1 MRCRLLLMCGLI
13 FAGTVRGALAEDV
26 RPQILQ
32 NVAEIASPGIPGP
45 LVLTSPNAV
54 PIVCGQ
60 ANDGVFEPVVAAVYW
75 GKARAVVLGHPGYF
89 GAEALHTADTGKM
102 LLNAIPWL
110 SVGKENAVVG
120 VYRQPELLAFLQQQG
135 VRTECLDGEG
145 WLKRLNRVQ
154 VLCCSPA
161 SLRPEEIQQV
171 RRWARSGK
179 GLLLA
184 DLGWGW
190 LQINPGKKI
199 TDHHGNLLLTDAGVY
214 WADGYLSTTSP
225 RGYRAD
231 TTPPAECHAQKAL
244 QTLRQTTSPAD
255 PATQS
260 RLRQAEWTLEQAL
273 RTVPPTQTRFLAELQ
288 KACAQ
293 VPQEVLSLSKPV
305 TQADPLARLA
315 IAVQTEQI
323 KRLPPEKVKA
333 HPSAQTFPGGVPQ
346 AAPRVERTVSI
357 DTRIPRWHSTGLYAA
372 PGEVITIEI
381 LPQATD
387 KGLSVRIGVHTDT
400 LWHLPKWERAPEISF
415 SLPLKSAVTRVASA
429 FGGAVV
435 IEVPEGCSLGRIAI
449 TIRGAVEAPYFVRAK
464 TSLEAWRRTIRYAPA
479 PWAELQG
486 QRVILSVPS
495 RVVRTLD
502 DPESVLAFWDAV
514 ADACAELAGIPAE
527 RLFPE
532 RYVCDRQI
540 SAGYMHSGYP
550 IMTWMDVAE
559 LVVDLPRLRREGSW
573 GHFHEMGHN
582 HQSPDWTFEGT
593 GEVTVNLF
601 SMYVYHKVLAQPFD
615 HGHPAIRD
623 RQKRLERVEEYI
635 ARGSRFEEWKSDP
648 FLALTMYIQVIE
660 EFGWE
665 PVKQVIAEYR
675 QLSPEERPRTDA
687 QKRDQW
693 MIRLSRAVGKNL
705 APFFDLWG
713 VPVSQEAHE
722 AVKHL
727 PAWMPRELQQ

>member
-1 MRCRLLLMCGLI
+1 MRCGLSLMCGLLI
-13 FAGTVRGALAEDV
+13 AGYVYGAPAEDI
-26 RPQILQ
+26 RPQILRD
-32 NVAEIASPGIPGP
+32 VAEIAAPGIPGP

-54 PIVCGQ
+54 PIVCAQ
-60 ANDGVFEPVVAAVYW
+60 TNDGVYEPVVAAVHW
-75 GKARAVVLGHPGYF
+75 GKARVVILGHPGYF
-89 GAEALHTADTGKM
+89 GAGAIQTADTGKM
-102 LLNAIPWL
+102 LLNAVRWL
-110 SVGKENAVVG
+110 SGGKENAVVG
-120 VYRQPELLAFLQQQG
+120 VYQQPELLRFLQGQG
-135 VRTECLDGEG
+135 VQVQPLNGEG
-145 WLKRLNRVQ
+145 WLQQLKSVQ

-161 SLRPEEIQQV
+161 SLRPEQIQQV
-171 RRWARSGK
+171 RRWARGGK

-190 LQINPGKKI
+190 LQLNPGKRI
-199 TDHHGNLLLTDAGVY
+199 TDHHGNLLMADAGVY
-214 WADGYLSTTSP
+214 WADGYLSATSP

-231 TTPPAECHAQKAL
+231 ITPPAECHALVAL
-244 QTLRQTTSPAD
+244 QTLRQLPSSSD
-255 PATQS
+255 PAVQN

-273 RTVPPTQTRFLAELQ
+273 RTVSPTQTRFLSDLQ

-293 VPQEVLSLSKPV
+293 VSQELVSLSKPV
-305 TQADPLARLA
+305 TQAEPLARLA

-323 KRLPPEKVKA
+323 KRLPPEKVKT
-333 HPSAQTFPGGVPQ
+333 HPSAQTFPGAVPPD
-346 AAPRVERTVSI
+346 APRVEHTLSN
-357 DTRIPRWHSTGLYAA
+357 DTRISRWHSTGLYAA
-372 PGEVITIEI
+372 PGEVITVEI
-381 LPQATD
+381 PASAVD

-415 SLPLKSAVTRVASA
+415 SFPLKSAVTRVASA
-429 FGGAVV
+429 FGGTLV
-435 IEVPEGCSLGRIAI
+435 IEVPEGCSLGRVTA
-449 TIRGAVEAPYFVRAK
+449 TIRGAVEAPYFVRGK
-464 TSLEAWRRTIRYAPA
+464 TSLDAWRRTIRHAPA

-486 QRVILSVPS
+486 KRVILSVPS

-502 DPESVLAFWDAV
+502 DPESVLEFWDAV
-514 ADACAELAGIPAE
+514 VDACAELAVIPAE
-527 RLFPE
+527 RPYLE

-540 SAGYMHSGYP
+540 AAGYMHSGYP

-582 HQSPDWTFEGT
+582 HQSGDWTFEGA

-615 HGHPAIRD
+615 QGHPAIRD
-623 RQKRLERVEEYI
+623 RQKRLQRVKEYI
-635 ARGSRFEEWKSDP
+635 ARGARFEEWKSDP

-675 QLSPEERPRTDA
+675 QLPTQERPRTDE

-693 MIRLSRAVGKNL
+693 MIRLSRAVGRNL
-705 APFFDLWG
+705 APFFDVWG
-713 VPVSQEAHE
+713 VPISQEARE
-722 AVKHL
+722 AVTHL
-727 PAWMPRELQQ
+727 PVWIPGELQK